1 MSYLLDSDIIID
13 FLYKKDPE
21 KTLPKLIGKDLLIS
35 VITKAEVWYGI
46 MKSSNFK
53 QRSEEFLDL
62 INLMNVTVI
71 AIDEPTIDE
80 YVNLKVDLE
89 KKGLKI
95 ADFDL
100 LIASTAI
107 VKNLI
112 LVTRN
117 KRHFSR
123 ISNLRF
129 A

>member
-1 MSYLLDSDIIID
+1 
-13 FLYKKDPE
+13 
-21 KTLPKLIGKDLLIS
+21 
-35 VITKAEVWYGI
+35 

-53 QRSEEFLDL
+53 KRSEEFLDL